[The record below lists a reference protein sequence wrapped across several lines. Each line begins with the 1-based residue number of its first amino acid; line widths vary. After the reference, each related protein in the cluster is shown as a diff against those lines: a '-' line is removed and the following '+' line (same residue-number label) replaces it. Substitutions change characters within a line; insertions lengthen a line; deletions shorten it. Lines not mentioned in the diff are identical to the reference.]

1 MNFFI
6 FSIDKITI
14 WLYNIDIRKEVKT
27 MELIISIIALMTGLV
42 NLTTSIIQIIKATT
56 REKR

>member
-1 MNFFI
+1 
-6 FSIDKITI
+6 
-14 WLYNIDIRKEVKT
+14 